1 MQPTLTPADIERLMS
16 KVDKTSTCWLWTGST
31 DSHGYG
37 SFKLTTPEGRFDRGA
52 HRLVWIALKGEVP
65 EGLVLDHLCRVRH
78 CVNPDHLRVVT
89 HTENVLIGIS
99 PSAINARKTH
109 CKHGHEFTPENT
121 AVSPRTGERTCRKC
135 RLRWSRNGNAKL
147 QKNPKACATCGAVVQ
162 VISQHMKRVHGSGI
176 ADTEGS
182 ES

>member
-16 KVDKTSTCWLWTGST
+16 KVTKTSTCWLWTGAT

-52 HRLVWIALKGEVP
+52 HRLVWIAFKGEVP

-89 HTENVLIGIS
+89 QAENTLAGIG
-99 PSAINARKTH
+99 PAAINARKTH

-121 AVSPRTGERTCRKC
+121 YIFPSTGTRACREC
-135 RLRWSRNGNAKL
+135 QRRWTRKANAKR
-147 QKNPKACATCGAVVQ
+147 KSNPVTCTICGSVVQ
-162 VISQHMKRVHGSGI
+162 VIHHHMKKVHGGR
-176 ADTEGS
+176 DE
-182 ES
+182 